1 MERAMKHLALTVL
14 VSLAVTAAL
23 LFGAREV
30 RHYFHKPQARMMAAP
45 EKSLAIK
52 PEVNVSIDINVTD
65 ILAAAVG
72 GGFVARKM
80 HRRKQLAKEQ
90 P

>member
-1 MERAMKHLALTVL
+1 VKHLALTVL

-30 RHYFHKPQARMMAAP
+30 RHYFHKPQARVMAAP
-45 EKSLAIK
+45 GKKSLAIK

>member
-1 MERAMKHLALTVL
+1 M
-14 VSLAVTAAL
+14 
-23 LFGAREV
+23 
-30 RHYFHKPQARMMAAP
+30 PQAKVMMAP
-45 EKSLAIK
+45 DRSLAIK

-80 HRRKQLAKEQ
+80 HRRKKA
-90 P
+90 